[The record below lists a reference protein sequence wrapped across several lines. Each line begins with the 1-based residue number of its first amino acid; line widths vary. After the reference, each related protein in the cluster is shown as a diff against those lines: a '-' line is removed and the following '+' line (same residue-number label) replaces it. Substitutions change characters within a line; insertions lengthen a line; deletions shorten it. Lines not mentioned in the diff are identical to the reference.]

1 MSFFMVETPSVQ
13 HEIGRVSETLNVQ
26 KEDHELRRKVP
37 SSLGSTC
44 LGRKI
49 GILAAGLKSI
59 FLPGDN

>member
-1 MSFFMVETPSVQ
+1 
-13 HEIGRVSETLNVQ
+13 VSEALNVQ
-26 KEDHELRRKVP
+26 KEDHALRRKVP